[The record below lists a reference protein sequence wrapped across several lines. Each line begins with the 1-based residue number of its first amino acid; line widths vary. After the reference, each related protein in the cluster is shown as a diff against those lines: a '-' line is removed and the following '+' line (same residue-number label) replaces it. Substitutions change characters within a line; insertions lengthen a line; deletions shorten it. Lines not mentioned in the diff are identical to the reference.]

1 MIEELGVL
9 KELNIEVREASHPI
23 PDERSV
29 EAANEVLELLKQEAS
44 ERTLVVCCISGGGSA
59 LFCSPRPP
67 LGLTDLADTNASLLQ
82 SGMAIQD
89 MNVIR
94 KRLERGKGGKLASHF
109 AHPSTLLTLV
119 LSDIIG
125 DPLDL
130 IASGPT
136 VPDPSNWEMAV
147 KLVEQYQLN
156 KGQANA
162 LPQSVLELLQQGVD
176 GTLDDDADDAPSTP
190 SHPMFCTSRGNEN
203 ESSMLSETILV
214 GNNELAVMAAAHE
227 AKQRGYHPIVLGTR
241 IEGEAQTVAGVY
253 TAMAEQLSR
262 QRRQE
267 RQDNALLYSMC
278 PLPAAIIAG
287 GETTVTLQ
295 TTANDG
301 DDWTGTG
308 GRNQEIGLAAALQ
321 LQTWQLRNVVLASVG
336 TDGTDGPTDAA
347 GAIVDGGTVAR
358 VEHANQGSYTAQS
371 ALQHHDAYTF
381 FNSME
386 ESSSPIPSSPTT
398 TRITTST
405 AHDETDSNTTFN
417 VFPLVKTGPTGTNVA
432 DVCITLVR

>member
-59 LFCSPRPP
+59 LFCSPRHP
-67 LGLTDLADTNASLLQ
+67 LGLEDLADTNARLLQ

-109 AHPSTLLTLV
+109 AYPSTLLTLV

-136 VPDPSNWEMAV
+136 VPDPSNWEMAM
-147 KLVEQYQLN
+147 KLVDQYQLN
-156 KGQANA
+156 KEQANA

-176 GTLDDDADDAPSTP
+176 GTLDDGADDAPSTP

-262 QRRQE
+262 QRR

-287 GETTVTLQ
+287 GETTVTLK
-295 TTANDG
+295 TADG
-301 DDWTGTG
+301 GWTGKG

-321 LQTWQLRNVVLASVG
+321 LQALQLRNVVLASVG

-347 GAIVDGGTVAR
+347 GAIVDGGTVDR

-386 ESSSPIPSSPTT
+386 ELSPIPSSPTT
-398 TRITTST
+398 TSTTIST
-405 AHDETDSNTTFN
+405 AHDETDSDTKFN
-417 VFPLVKTGPTGTNVA
+417 VLPLVKTGPTGTNVA